1 MLLPDVNV
9 LTYAFDETSVDH
21 VRYRAWLTDALH
33 GDEPAGIAG
42 VVLSAF
48 VRIVTHPR
56 ILATPAAVDLALDF
70 ASAVRATPAAVPIA
84 PGDQHWTIFDR
95 TCRAAGARGNLVPD
109 AYLAALAMEHGA
121 TLITT
126 DRDFSRFAGLRFR
139 HPLARPTQRS

>member
-9 LTYAFDETSVDH
+9 FVYAFDEAGVGH
-21 VRYRAWLTDALH
+21 ARHRAWLTDALQ
-33 GDEPAGIAG
+33 GEEPVAIAD

-56 ILATPAAVDLALDF
+56 ILATPAPVDVALEF
-70 ASAVRATPAAVPIA
+70 AAAVREAPAAIPIA

-109 AYLAALAMEHGA
+109 AYLAALAIEHGA

-126 DRDFSRFAGLRFR
+126 DRDFSRFAGLSVR
-139 HPLARPTQRS
+139 HPLTAADPG